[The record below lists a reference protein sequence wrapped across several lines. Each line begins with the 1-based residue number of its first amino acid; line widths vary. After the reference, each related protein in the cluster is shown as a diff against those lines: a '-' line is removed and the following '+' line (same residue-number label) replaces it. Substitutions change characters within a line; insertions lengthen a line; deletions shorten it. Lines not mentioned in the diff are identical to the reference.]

1 MTIGESF
8 AIVLSWQV
16 QKSGC
21 SNNEKFSGAQARRE
35 LHNYYFRKPPTTN
48 PRIAHG
54 YDRRHLEGEFRHS
67 DITLWVQCLWGGEVD
82 HIHTI
87 CDVRVN
93 TSYIQSE
100 GRFPG
105 EGEGGIWG
113 CDI

>member
-21 SNNEKFSGAQARRE
+21 SNNEKFPARKRAVNYIIIISGNPLLQILESPMAMTDGILRE
-35 LHNYYFRKPPTTN
+35 NSVIVISHC
-48 PRIAHG
+48 
-54 YDRRHLEGEFRHS
+54 ECSVSEE
-67 DITLWVQCLWGGEVD
+67 GEVD

-87 CDVRVN
+87 CDVRVS

-105 EGEGGIWG
+105 EGEGGVWG